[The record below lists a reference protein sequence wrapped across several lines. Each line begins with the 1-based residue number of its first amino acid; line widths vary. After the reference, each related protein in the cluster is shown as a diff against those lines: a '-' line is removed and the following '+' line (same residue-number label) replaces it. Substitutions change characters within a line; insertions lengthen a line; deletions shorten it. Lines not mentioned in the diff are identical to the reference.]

1 MHLWQPDKRITD
13 LSSKPS
19 RRTAALELNTC
30 THVSFC
36 LVWSMTQVC
45 AHKMKIAFY
54 TSSAGRH
61 RNHSRSHVGAKI
73 AIIHARM
80 SVQRSQSFTLIGARI
95 AIIHAHMSV
104 QRSQSFTLIG
114 AKIAIIHA
122 HMSVQRSQSFTLTCR
137 CRRYDLD
144 RTSRDLLQ
152 SHIC

>member
-1 MHLWQPDKRITD
+1 MKAAALFTSLNIPVTMHLWQPDKRITD

-104 QRSQSFTLIG
+104 QRSQSFTL
-114 AKIAIIHA
+114 
-122 HMSVQRSQSFTLTCR
+122 TCR